1 MHISIAGVHM
11 DTSEAL
17 RAHTEGRLA
26 TIKAFVDQI
35 VDVSVKFVQDS
46 KHSHLHIADLNVLA
60 SGLSLRA
67 EGQGGDWYAALD
79 EAVNKLQKQL
89 KKYKGKLEQ
98 RRAQQQEFKEKIRDL
113 GPLAFE
119 TTRYDDVDDEFNG
132 AFSEF
137 APEIAKKEVTRIAPM
152 NVDEAVMQMD
162 LLHKPAFLFMNVETN
177 ELNMVYREGDNNIR
191 WVAPKAA

>member
-1 MHISIAGVHM
+1 M

-46 KHSHLHIADLNVLA
+46 KHSHIHIADLNVLA

-98 RRAQQQEFKEKIRDL
+98 RRAQ
-113 GPLAFE
+113 
-119 TTRYDDVDDEFNG
+119 
-132 AFSEF
+132 
-137 APEIAKKEVTRIAPM
+137 
-152 NVDEAVMQMD
+152 
-162 LLHKPAFLFMNVETN
+162 
-177 ELNMVYREGDNNIR
+177 
-191 WVAPKAA
+191 